1 MFELQKETLYC
12 NYENSLESIK
22 KDRKNYLEEK
32 EKKLSQG
39 KGIRINRKQQFDK
52 WNKLKLTYFQNNLHI
67 KMHPSQ
73 SDLLLDIVEKYYLN
87 KIKSLYAEEDS
98 PYDKIEAH
106 EFFRQKPIT
115 FSNDDISFL
124 EYEFSSKNEYALY
137 INKHPYLVWM
147 GKNKLVQRDESGK
160 PIWNSAKTD
169 LLYSYTDCF
178 IIVQRLYNG
187 FFWVVSSYE
196 ANDSRQDRKQQAVE
210 DMMNMIGQES
220 GAKTIEQIAKE
231 LHEYMWLTPIFICH
245 NFER

>member
-1 MFELQKETLYC
+1 
-12 NYENSLESIK
+12 
-22 KDRKNYLEEK
+22 
-32 EKKLSQG
+32 
-39 KGIRINRKQQFDK
+39 
-52 WNKLKLTYFQNNLHI
+52 
-67 KMHPSQ
+67 MHPSQ